1 MLRGQILVLP
11 VGNTFL
17 YVDPI
22 YIQATEARMPQLKK
36 VVLAVGNRLI
46 YTDTYD
52 EALAQLST
60 GARQLIRE
68 AGTGSTPTP
77 APAAAGTTPATPADA
92 RIGRI
97 RDHLRRYREL
107 AAQGR
112 WSEAGKE
119 LEAIEAEAR

>member
-1 MLRGQILVLP
+1 
-11 VGNTFL
+11 
-17 YVDPI
+17 
-22 YIQATEARMPQLKK
+22 MPQLKK

-60 GARQLIRE
+60 GAQQLIQQ

-77 APAAAGTTPATPADA
+77 APAAAAAGAPATPADA
-92 RIGRI
+92 RLQRI
-97 RDHLRRYREL
+97 REHLRHYREL